1 MSHIH
6 ILYENSEWTA
16 PLLAEL
22 DRRQSPHR
30 VWDISQGQF
39 DLSVPPPPG
48 VYYSRMSASAH
59 SRGHRFAPEYADAV
73 IQWLEA
79 HGRRVIN
86 GSRAVRLELSKVAQY
101 AALQTAGIAI
111 PRTCPAHGREAAI
124 AAAHTFA
131 GPFISKHNRGGKGLG
146 VHLHDDVKALT
157 VWLDGP
163 DHEPPVDGILLLQ
176 EYIQAPLPLITRL
189 EFVGG
194 GFLYAVRVDTRD
206 GFQLCPAEA
215 CAVDPTK
222 GPMFQ
227 IIEEFSS
234 PLIAAYEQFLAD
246 NHVQIAGIEFIVDGA
261 GQAWTYD
268 INTNT
273 NYNTEAEAQLAPGAR
288 RGLTS
293 VAAYLGHEL
302 TALNDPETLARL
314 NSAGGLAIQ

>member
-1 MSHIH
+1 MSCIH

-22 DRRQSPHR
+22 EKEKVPYQ
-30 VWDISQGQF
+30 VWDLTQGQF
-39 DLSVPPPPG
+39 DLSAAPPEG

-73 IQWLEA
+73 IQWLEG

-111 PRTCPAHGREAAI
+111 PRTCPAHGRDPAI
-124 AAAHTFA
+124 AAAGTFD

-146 VHLHDDVKALT
+146 VHLHDDVAAFT
-157 VWLDGP
+157 AWFDGP
-163 DHEPPVDGILLLQ
+163 EYEAPVDGILLVQ
-176 EYIQAPLPLITRL
+176 EYIQAPAPFITRL

-194 GFLYAVRVDTRD
+194 EFLYAVRVDTRD

-215 CAVDPTK
+215 CAVDPAQ

-227 IIEEFSS
+227 IEADFAS
-234 PLIAAYEQFLAD
+234 PLIAAYGQFLAD
-246 NHVQIAGIEFIVDGA
+246 NHIQIAGIEFIVDGA
-261 GQAWTYD
+261 GRALTYD

-273 NYNTEAEAQLAPGAR
+273 NYNPEAEARLASSAR
-288 RGLTS
+288 RGLAS
-293 VAAYLGHEL
+293 VAAYLGREL
-302 TALNDPETLARL
+302 IAQ
-314 NSAGGLAIQ
+314 NSAGELTGTG